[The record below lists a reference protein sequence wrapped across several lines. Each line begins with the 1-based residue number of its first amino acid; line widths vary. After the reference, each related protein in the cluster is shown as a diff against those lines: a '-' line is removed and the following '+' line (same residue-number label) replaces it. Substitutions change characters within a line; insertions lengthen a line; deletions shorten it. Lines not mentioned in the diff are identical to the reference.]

1 MPHIVIHYTPN
12 LELKTDMSAL
22 CRSLA
27 DAMLNLPV
35 EVLSDPSSGGKP
47 IFPVGGTRVFAVPAA
62 HYAVADGKPPA
73 DKEYGF
79 VYINLRMA
87 KGRSAAVHTLV
98 GETVAAAVKRHFAP
112 LLAAHLVGVTFQI
125 DEGHEVFDLKYSSL
139 HPYFGS

>member
-12 LELKTDMSAL
+12 LESKTDMSGL

-27 DAMLNLPV
+27 DAMLSVPF
-35 EVLSDPSSGGKP
+35 DPQADGKP
-47 IFPVGGTRVFAVPAA
+47 VFPIGGTRVFAVPAA

-73 DKEYGF
+73 DKEFGF

-87 KGRSAAVHTLV
+87 KGRSAAVHALV
-98 GETVAAAVKRHFAP
+98 GETVGAAVKHHFAP
-112 LLAAHLVGVTFQI
+112 LLEAHLVGVTFQI

-139 HPYFGS
+139 HPYFAS